1 MSIRDHAIALVN
13 NERDRQEE
21 LRRDGALEFTAAS
34 PDCPDLLRL
43 SALVEEVG
51 EVGRCFNEA
60 ETERLT
66 NELAQV
72 AAIAVAWIEALD
84 AN

>member
-1 MSIRDHAIALVN
+1 MSIRDHAIALVD

>member
-1 MSIRDHAIALVN
+1 MSIRGHALALVDD
-13 NERDRQEE
+13 ERDRQEE
-21 LRRDGALEFTAAS
+21 LRQEGALAFTAAS

-43 SALVEEVG
+43 SALIEEIG

-60 ETERLT
+60 DTDHLVGELT
-66 NELAQV
+66 QV
-72 AAIAVAWIEALD
+72 AAIAVAWIEAID